1 MTINVRKNRS
11 TRRDPRLIL
20 QIGHLIQQLREE
32 RGWSQRQFAARLGIS
47 TTSLSY
53 YESGDRVIT
62 LPTLLRAAHIL
73 GVPVDHLLP
82 GAGTEPLDRE
92 LYARVRRVLALQERG
107 TAVLIL
113 DTLLGMLG
121 FLQASRPK
129 EIRTTR
135 EGR

>member
-1 MTINVRKNRS
+1 MSIHVRKTRS

-73 GVPVDHLLP
+73 GVPVDLLLP
-82 GAGTEPLDRE
+82 GTGTEPLDQE
-92 LYARVRRVLALQERG
+92 LYTRVRRVLALQERG

-129 EIRTTR
+129 EARTR

>member
-1 MTINVRKNRS
+1 MTINVRRTRS

-32 RGWSQRQFAARLGIS
+32 RGWSQRQFAAKLGIS

-73 GVPVDHLLP
+73 GVPVDLLLP
-82 GAGTEPLDRE
+82 GAGTEPIDQE
-92 LYARVRRVLALQERG
+92 LFVRVRRVLALRDRG

-129 EIRTTR
+129 EIRIK